1 MKTPKAIN
9 FFLFVLLLLHT
20 HVFSQVATNQSS
32 TLKKEI
38 KMDNQINEFKEYIL
52 LVRLPLNYEPE
63 NAKEVREQ
71 WNTLLEKWKA
81 DGTYV
86 TSFVYPNDGYLVT
99 GSEKS
104 VTREGVVSN
113 NFKLVS
119 NMILRAANYEAAL
132 ELAKQCPVLKQ
143 GGMIEVREIQPRPK
157 PNKPADTSAITKHN
171 LYVVRYAHG
180 KNYDLNKSIYKQDL
194 LEHGKYMKQLLDEG
208 KLLMAGPFTDNS
220 GAEIVLKAD
229 NEQTA
234 NDIVS
239 KDPAIIK
246 NIFIYEIKAW
256 DITFNKLKF

>member
-1 MKTPKAIN
+1 MKSPKVIN
-9 FFLFVLLLLHT
+9 FFLFGLVLLHT

-52 LVRLPLNYEPE
+52 LVRLPLNYGPE
-63 NAKEVREQ
+63 NAKEVRVQ

-104 VTREGVVSN
+104 VTKEGVISN

-119 NMILRAANYEAAL
+119 NMILRAANYESAL

-157 PNKPADTSAITKHN
+157 PNKPKDTSTITKYN
-171 LYVVRYAHG
+171 LYVIRYAQG

-194 LEHGKYMKQLLDEG
+194 LEHGHYMKKLLEEG
-208 KLLMAGPFTDNS
+208 KLLLAGPFTDS
-220 GAEIVLKAD
+220 TGGQVILKAD
-229 NEQTA
+229 NENEVMEIMSQ
-234 NDIVS
+234 
-239 KDPAIIK
+239 DPAVIK
-246 NIFIYEIKAW
+246 NIFSYKTKAW
-256 DITFNKLKF
+256 DIKFNALEF